1 LLFIEAAFLHE
12 DLQRAGDRFHLT
24 ARQAGELA
32 RAAGVSF
39 AVPFHFSPRY
49 MDCELELR
57 AQFEAA
63 FRGKAPA
70 NGAA

>member
-12 DLQRAGDRFHLT
+12 DMALARSRFHLT

-32 RAAGVSF
+32 RAAGVSS

-49 MDCELELR
+49 MDREPELR

-63 FRGKAPA
+63 YRGR
-70 NGAA
+70 G